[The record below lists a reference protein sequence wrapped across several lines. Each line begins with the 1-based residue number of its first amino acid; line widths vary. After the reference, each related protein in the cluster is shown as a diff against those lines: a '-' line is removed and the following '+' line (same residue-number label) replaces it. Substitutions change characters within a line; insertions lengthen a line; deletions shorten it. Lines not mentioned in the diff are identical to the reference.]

1 MKKHLATAL
10 LCMLPLLAACG
21 QDNNAAQGAADAS
34 RKTTSELRGRMQEV
48 REKVRTEIQSEDI
61 ELDAKGADKDAPE
74 ARITPAGDFYV
85 GDRQIEIDD
94 AQRALLLKYRG
105 HVAEVG
111 AAGAEIGLQA
121 AELATD
127 AVGEAIKGIFTGDS
141 EQDIEKRLE
150 NDIEGKIKASVT
162 QLCQQLPPMLE
173 TQQAL
178 VESLPEFVPYADMDQ
193 GDIDDCMDEGKVDI

>member
-10 LCMLPLLAACG
+10 LCALPLLTACG
-21 QDNNAAQGAADAS
+21 QGNNAAQDATNAS
-34 RKTTSELRGRMQEV
+34 RKATTELRGKMQEV
-48 REKVRTEIQSEDI
+48 REKVRTEIHSEDI
-61 ELDAKGADKDAPE
+61 ELDAKGAGDTAPK
-74 ARITPAGDFYV
+74 ARITPKGDFYV

-127 AVGEAIKGIFTGDS
+127 AVGEAIKGLFTGDS
-141 EQDIEKRLE
+141 EQDIEKRIE
-150 NDIEGKIKASVT
+150 SDVEGKIKASLT
-162 QLCQQLPPMLE
+162 RLCQQLPPMLE
-173 TQQAL
+173 TEQAL
-178 VESLPEFVPYADMDQ
+178 VESLPEFAPYADMDQ